1 MASRA
6 LEKQPVEEL
15 FPDLDHRFEP
25 MQVEWVRH
33 ALELAR
39 EAHEGQRRRSGG
51 PYIQHP
57 IAVAQILYELQ
68 LDAASISAALLHDTL
83 EDTPM
88 TPARLEEEFGSDVA
102 AIVAGVTKIG
112 SISGHSRRRRRVES
126 LRNMILAMSKDI
138 RVILVKLA
146 DRLHNMR
153 TLRWLDPKQRVRI
166 AGDTLEIF
174 APLASRLGMSL
185 MRAELEDLAMRWIHP
200 EAYEFIAAKV
210 SRGRAHRERMIQRL
224 VTALE
229 QMLEEEMVQVVEISG
244 RPKHF
249 HSIWSKMQRQ
259 GLSFDEV
266 FDLIALRIITE
277 TPADC
282 YDILG
287 IIHSEWKPMPGR
299 FKDYIALPKENVY
312 KSLHTTVIA
321 QGGEVV
327 EIQIRTREMHRV
339 SEEGVAAH
347 WRYKEGGAG
356 SSELD
361 EKLVWLRALVD
372 WLKDVRDP
380 GELIEALQGEVFV
393 DTVFCFTPQGDV
405 IELPQGSTLIDF
417 AYHIHSEVGHACTG
431 ARVNR
436 RMVPL
441 RTGLESGDIVEI
453 ITAKTGHPSR
463 DWLEFAKTSRAR
475 NKIRQW
481 LRSKNQ
487 EANRSSGREMLLQAL
502 RARSIRISLDE
513 VAERL
518 SPHLRALR
526 LRSFEEVCSEIG
538 FGALQISTVLN
549 RILES
554 EPRPPHRKP
563 SGETPPGKPPPG
575 ITPGVTVNGVRV
587 AGVGNTLVRFARC
600 CSPQPGDQI
609 VGFVTRGRGVS
620 VHRGSCA
627 GLRHLLSNPENAERV
642 VDVAWDSSAEPPKKV
657 EIRITARDRTGLLA
671 DLTHVLSERRISI
684 LSNSSRTNRDAT
696 ATLRFKLMVRSNAQ
710 LNALMEHLRRVKG
723 VTKITR
729 ISQASA

>member
-1 MASRA
+1 MVSRA
-6 LEKQPVEEL
+6 LEKLPVEEL
-15 FPDLDHRFEP
+15 FPDLNQRFEP

-33 ALELAR
+33 ALDLAR
-39 EAHEGQRRRSGG
+39 EAHEGQRRRSGV

-57 IAVAQILYELQ
+57 IAVAQILFGLQ
-68 LDAASISAALLHDTL
+68 LDAATISAALLHDTL

-88 TPARLEEEFGSDVA
+88 TRERLEEEFGSDVA
-102 AIVAGVTKIG
+102 AIVTGVTKIG
-112 SISGHSRRRRRVES
+112 SISGHTRRRRRVES
-126 LRNMILAMSKDI
+126 LRNMILAMSRDI

-185 MRAELEDLAMRWIHP
+185 MQAELEDLALRWIHP
-200 EAYEFIAAKV
+200 EAYEYIAAKV
-210 SRGRAHRERMIQRL
+210 SRGRAHRERMVQRL

-299 FKDYIALPKENVY
+299 FKDYIALPKENLY

-327 EIQIRTREMHRV
+327 EIQIRTREMHRI

-356 SSELD
+356 SSDLD

-405 IELPQGSTLIDF
+405 IELPQGSTPIDF

-441 RTGLESGDIVEI
+441 RTVLESGDIVEI

-463 DWLEFAKTSRAR
+463 DWLDFAKTSRAR

-481 LRSKNQ
+481 LRTKNQ
-487 EANRSSGREMLLQAL
+487 EANRASGREMLLQAL
-502 RARSIRISLDE
+502 RARNIRISLDE

-518 SPHLRALR
+518 APHLRAMR
-526 LRSFEEVCSEIG
+526 LHSFDEVCSEIG
-538 FGALQISTVLN
+538 FGALQISTVIN

-554 EPRPPHRKP
+554 EPRPPRRRP
-563 SGETPPGKPPPG
+563 TGETPPEKPPPG
-575 ITPGVTVNGVRV
+575 MTPGVTVNGVRV
-587 AGVGNTLVRFARC
+587 AGVGNTLVRFAQC

-620 VHRGSCA
+620 VHRGSCP

-642 VDVAWDSSAEPPKKV
+642 VDVAWDSSAEPPKRV

-696 ATLRFKLMVRSNAQ
+696 ATLRFKIMVRSNAQ